1 MKKYYLVTIKKAY
14 SKIGNFSKLVY
25 AYDKDHAINL
35 SSGLMGGISPEYL
48 TAKKV

>member
-1 MKKYYLVTIKKAY
+1 MKKYYIVKVKK
-14 SKIGNFSKLVY
+14 KFCHIGTLQILVY

-35 SSGLMGGISPEYL
+35 ASGLMGGISPEYL